1 MIELPEAVTLA
12 RQLREGLVGARVAA
26 VTAAHSPHAFAWY
39 HGDPSEYPRLLEG
52 RTVDDASSHGGF
64 VELALGDARLLFSE
78 GATMRLLDPDA
89 RRPPKHQLLVEFDDG
104 RALIASIQMYGGLW
118 AYPEGGFEDPYDA
131 AARQAPSPLG
141 ERFDDAHFERL
152 LAAPGTERCS
162 LKAFL
167 ATEQRVPGLG
177 NGVLQDIL
185 YDARM
190 HPKRRVESL
199 DGDERATL
207 LRSLTATL
215 RAMADGGGRDTERD
229 LFGEPGR
236 YATRCSRFTV
246 GTACGRCG
254 STLEKAQYLGG
265 AVYTCPG
272 CQPLA

>member
-12 RQLREGLVGARVAA
+12 RQLREGLVGARVTA
-26 VTAAHSPHAFAWY
+26 VTAAHAPHAFAWY
-39 HGDPSEYPRLLEG
+39 HGDPSGYPRLLEG

-64 VELALGDARLLFSE
+64 VELALGDVRLLVSE
-78 GATMRLLDPDA
+78 GATIRLLGPGDL
-89 RRPPKHQLLVEFDDG
+89 RPRKHQLLVEFDDG
-104 RALIASIQMYGGLW
+104 RALVASIQMYGGLW
-118 AYPEGGFEDPYDA
+118 AYPEGGFDDPYDT

-141 ERFDDAHFERL
+141 EAFDDAHFGRL
-152 LAAPGTERCS
+152 LAPPEVARCS

-185 YDARM
+185 FEARM

-199 DGDERATL
+199 SDDERATL

-215 RAMADGGGRDTERD
+215 RAMAAGGGRDTERD
-229 LFGEPGR
+229 LFGEPGG
-236 YATRCSRFTV
+236 YVTRCSRFTV

-254 STLEKAQYLGG
+254 HTIEKAQYMGG

-272 CQPLA
+272 CQPPP